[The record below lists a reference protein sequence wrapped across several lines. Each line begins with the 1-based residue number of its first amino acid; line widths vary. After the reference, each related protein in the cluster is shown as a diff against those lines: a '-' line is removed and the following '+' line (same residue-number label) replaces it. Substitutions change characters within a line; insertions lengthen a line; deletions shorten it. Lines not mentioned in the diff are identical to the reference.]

1 MAIENNV
8 HAQNSDTFE
17 LILNETEAEIETEPA
32 TATLPDIT
40 TISTPPTSETTSAT
54 AATTTIDSNNDTEPS
69 TTASNTTTMTATTTT
84 TSTTTTTTTATTT
97 TTTTTTSPKPTT
109 ESKFDYTNSCTCD
122 LTLDSCDINC
132 CCDPDCSRNDTQ
144 AFSSCIEQKPMRY
157 DPKYCFNE
165 QFVFWNSSQY
175 VLEQRS
181 EDLFCIY
188 YDNQE
193 ERHRYLERAA
203 TENITEFRLLESR
216 HRRLVL
222 EKVPSEGS

>member
-84 TSTTTTTTTATTT
+84 TSTTTTTATTT